1 MEKDGFFIGNMDRR
15 ITVLRKA
22 TTKTNTGA
30 ETKADQEIAT
40 VWAERKTASSDKKL
54 DEKVVALNV
63 VLYSIHYH
71 PDIKN
76 ENIQDLYVVDDGVEF
91 EIYGFDYIG
100 RKKYVKLK
108 CQLRE

>member
-76 ENIQDLYVVDDGVEF
+76 VNIQHHHQPHTSLEYF
-91 EIYGFDYIG
+91 RF
-100 RKKYVKLK
+100 
-108 CQLRE
+108 